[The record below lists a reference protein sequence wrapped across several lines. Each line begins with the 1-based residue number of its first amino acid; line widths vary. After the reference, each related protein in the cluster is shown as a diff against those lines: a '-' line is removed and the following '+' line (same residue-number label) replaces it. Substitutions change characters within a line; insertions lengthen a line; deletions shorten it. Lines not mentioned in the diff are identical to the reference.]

1 MGPSMSFI
9 CLSSKLGRSAVA
21 RPEKERTHSFIL
33 PLPLQGRKGGVG
45 PMRFG
50 LRDSGQLCLV
60 VVMGQEQAWRRWYP
74 PSQRRRHAFWV
85 SCVDWHLGW

>member
-33 PLPLQGRKGGVG
+33 PLPLQGRKGGGRSHAFWTKGFWPAVPCG
-45 PMRFG
+45 SDGSGTG
-50 LRDSGQLCLV
+50 LEEMVPSFPEKAPCILGQLC
-60 VVMGQEQAWRRWYP
+60 
-74 PSQRRRHAFWV
+74 
-85 SCVDWHLGW
+85 